1 MDVQQQQEVLKV
13 ESQNQIAFTRHHSVP
28 LTTTT
33 AATTATTG
41 PATDPTAANAS
52 ATSIV
57 TNVVACDLCR
67 SCLPRGN
74 HLEATLVACRLRLT
88 DMCDVRGAHVVGVQA
103 Y

>member
-88 DMCDVRGAHVVGVQA
+88 PRPLMTSISST
-103 Y
+103 